1 MINAFVVCKM
11 LNPHQSRR
19 GSLYGKLSS
28 IFLLYS
34 AFASLMAFL
43 RLDVES
49 PTKVKV
55 VCCMGS
61 GPQSFFCTLLLCP

>member
-11 LNPHQSRR
+11 LNPRQSCS
-19 GSLYGKLSS
+19 GSLYGKWSS

-34 AFASLMAFL
+34 AFASLMVFL

-49 PTKVKV
+49 PAKV
-55 VCCMGS
+55 VVGRCMGS
-61 GPQSFFCTLLLCP
+61 GPQSFFCTLLLHP